1 MIEDADLLDDILIQ
15 ERSINLQTL
24 SDVVTLAV
32 EIAREGREGRRI
44 GTLFIISDEEH
55 VLAKSKP
62 LILDPLWHHP
72 SHDKQVRNPNV
83 RETIKE
89 PAQLDGAF
97 VVADDGTVLSA
108 CRYINSSAEGI
119 FLPLG
124 LGSRHMA
131 AVSISKTTNSIA
143 VVVSESSMVR
153 VFDNGELIS
162 EIIPELWLLKTH
174 SLHIKGIYST
184 RSGKQLTIASK
195 TTDDTR
201 SDSQRSELTRPRNA
215 KLHRKTVKS
224 NRLFKPFEY

>member
-1 MIEDADLLDDILIQ
+1 MARDIGLLDDILID
-15 ERSINLQTL
+15 ERRINLQTL

-44 GTLFIISDEEH
+44 GTLFVISDEQN
-55 VLAKSKP
+55 VLANSKP

-72 SHDKQVRNPNV
+72 GDDKHIRNPNV

-89 PAQLDGAF
+89 LAQLDGAF

-119 FLPLG
+119 SLPLG

-131 AVSISKTTNSIA
+131 AASISKNTNCIA
-143 VVVSESSMVR
+143 VVVSESCMVR
-153 VFDNGELIS
+153 VFDNGELVS

-184 RSGKQLTIASK
+184 RSGHQLTIASK
-195 TTDDTR
+195 TNTK
-201 SDSQRSELTRPRNA
+201 SHSARSEPTKSRNA
-215 KLHRKTVKS
+215 KAFVRKRKT
-224 NRLFKPFEY
+224 RRIH